1 MTFLPF
7 SHKIRRAL
15 MPCSALL
22 LLAALAACGEDR
34 SGEQPFVPTVV
45 SRGCEVVADSVV
57 LTGEVTAS
65 PNSALTR
72 CGFVVGNDTLRREVN
87 AREVISAFTAVAD
100 SLEPGAY
107 YAVAFATNG
116 MGTSY
121 GDTLRFVM
129 E

>member
-1 MTFLPF
+1 MNILRLP
-7 SHKIRRAL
+7 HTLHRT
-15 MPCSALL
+15 LL
-22 LLAALAACGEDR
+22 SCCVLLSLAGIVSCGEDR
-34 SGEQPFVPTVV
+34 SGEQPFAPTVV

-65 PNSALTR
+65 PNSSLTR
-72 CGFVVGNDTLRREVN
+72 CGFVVGNDTLRREVD
-87 AREVISAFTAVAD
+87 AREVIAAFTAVAD

-107 YAVAFATNG
+107 YAVPFAANG
-116 MGTSY
+116 VGTSY

>member
-1 MTFLPF
+1 MTILPS
-7 SHKIRRAL
+7 SHKLRRGL
-15 MPCSALL
+15 MPCAALL
-22 LLAALAACGEDR
+22 LLAALASCGEDR
-34 SGEQPFVPTVV
+34 SGEQPFAPTVV

-65 PNSALTR
+65 PNSSLTR
-72 CGFVVGNDTLRREVN
+72 CGFVVGNDTLRREVD
-87 AREVISAFTAVAD
+87 AREVVAAFTAVAD

-116 MGTSY
+116 VGTSY
-121 GDTLRFVM
+121 GDTLRFRM